1 MRILFLII
9 FIISVSQRSWCQTV
23 TTSHSELTTNVN
35 PEIHGVKTTVY
46 PNPVEN
52 TLYWQGVEDFNQG
65 RYRIIN
71 VLGQVIAEGYVK
83 TDHISVSQLNA
94 GWYVMELHCTK
105 KIVRIPFVKK

>member
-1 MRILFLII
+1 MRTLFLII

-23 TTSHSELTTNVN
+23 ATPRTELITEVN
-35 PEIHGVKTTVY
+35 PELSPVKTTVY

-83 TDHISVSQLNA
+83 TDHILVSQLTT
-94 GWYVMELHCTK
+94 GWYVLELHYFQDV
-105 KIVRIPFVKK
+105 VRIPFVKK